1 MNPKDPFF
9 AEMSCSYPD
18 DSLPD
23 VSNGSLEINGGI
35 KQGIKK
41 QVGSNKKKSPY
52 QVLSLAHFSSVGLLQ
67 QKIVVK
73 QCALIKTHSRFASVF
88 LLVLCHIRSKFGA
101 ADGVLVY
108 ISISERSTR
117 GTVEGPG
124 RLPCQ
129 LKKPFR
135 SPRLRPGSGLE
146 EQKGNI
152 ST

>member
-9 AEMSCSYPD
+9 TEMSCSYPD

-67 QKIVVK
+67 QKIRVK
-73 QCALIKTHSRFASVF
+73 QCVLIKTHSRFASDF
-88 LLVLCHIRSKFGA
+88 LSVHCHM
-101 ADGVLVY
+101 
-108 ISISERSTR
+108 R
-117 GTVEGPG
+117 G
-124 RLPCQ
+124 
-129 LKKPFR
+129 
-135 SPRLRPGSGLE
+135 
-146 EQKGNI
+146 
-152 ST
+152 